1 MLGLA
6 TIMNRKERL
15 TIQNQK
21 SKIKS
26 HDLYRRPK
34 FLTVLHE
41 IRETMSREADYDVDL
56 FAEMVRSGTRP
67 EYGPERNIRGFK
79 KRAPRND
86 EISIAAP
93 RLVGAPRVKERK
105 RAVR

>member
-1 MLGLA
+1 VA
-6 TIMNRKERL
+6 SPKERR
-15 TIQNQK
+15 TIENQK
-21 SKIKS
+21 SKIES
-26 HDLYRRPK
+26 HDMYRRPK
-34 FLTVLHE
+34 FLTVLHQ

-93 RLVGAPRVKERK
+93 SLVGAPRVKVRK
-105 RAVR
+105 RAAR